1 MVAFKASRAVY
12 LLALLAFFFVGSF
25 GHSVAMTGPTVEEP
39 KVVVT
44 AMSEHHA
51 DNRSPCSDDHC
62 GGQSCCAM
70 GQCML
75 GVSETVTPSFP
86 PAVRLSPAFLVVDV
100 RPENASD
107 LPYRPPALA

>member
-44 AMSEHHA
+44 AMTEHHI
-51 DNRSPCSDDHC
+51 DHRSRYSDDHY
-62 GGQSCCAM
+62 GGQACCAM

-75 GVSETVTPSFP
+75 GVSETVTQSFP
-86 PAVRLSPAFLVVDV
+86 PAVRFSPAFLMVAI
-100 RPENASD
+100 RPENLSD
-107 LPYRPPALA
+107 LPYRPPAFA